1 MCVSGSRG
9 EQQKLFFV
17 IGFAVAYSDWIVF
30 VSKKKKK
37 RFSVLLKMGLR
48 PDMLDAVD
56 VSWTSLNLNQCQE
69 MNSFYAVRKAV

>member
-37 RFSVLLKMGLR
+37 KVLSLAEDGLEAR
-48 PDMLDAVD
+48 YVRCCRCELDKPKPQP
-56 VSWTSLNLNQCQE
+56 VSGNEQLLCC
-69 MNSFYAVRKAV
+69 